1 MEGDSYIE
9 RKIDFVTG
17 HTGSNVWDITQVT
30 MVAPAAA
37 LLWAVLQTRQR
48 FFDPYTP
55 ASYLTDFLLQVG
67 AILFAVTAYADNP
80 TVLIGLLLVPA
91 IGTVVNG
98 DNIDHRFTK
107 PAKPPV
113 KEEATGPVEPV
124 DLVPIKPF
132 VTAYRGAMMIITC
145 ISILAVDFPVFPR
158 RFAKVENW
166 GVSLMDLGVGSFV
179 FGAGMVYARQALKE
193 EDEDA
198 PKVSFANR
206 MNSAVMHSLPM
217 LALGFLRLW
226 TVKGLEYQEHVTEY
240 GVHWNFFF
248 TLGLLPLFVTILQPL
263 IKYIPS
269 YSALGFALLIPY
281 EMLFTYSDIGFYMF
295 MAPRDDFISAN
306 REGIFSFLG
315 YLAIFIVGQG
325 IGMEALRRDVN
336 AVSPMTHNDEWVA
349 EMLGGEDSLKE
360 IRKTREHNSMFKLAK
375 WTGLWIVI
383 YVFLTWHYG
392 PRLTVS
398 RRLANMPYLA
408 WVAAFNCGQL
418 LLFRVIEG
426 ILFPFL
432 YTSRDRK
439 VEKER
444 VSKATSKVLNAFN
457 RNGLA
462 IFCLANVLTGLVNM
476 TLPTLDMNDYQAM
489 AVLISY
495 MSILTGV
502 GLFLDQRNITIKL

>member
-1 MEGDSYIE
+1 MFGDSYTE

-17 HTGSNVWDITQVT
+17 HTGSNVWDISQVT
-30 MVAPAAA
+30 LVAPAAA
-37 LLWAVLQTRQR
+37 FLWAVLQSRGN
-48 FFDPYTP
+48 FFHPSTTSSLL
-55 ASYLTDFLLQVG
+55 ADFLLQVG
-67 AILFAVTAYADNP
+67 AILFAVTVYADNP
-80 TVLIGLLLVPA
+80 IVLIGLLLIPA
-91 IGTVVNG
+91 IGTLVNG
-98 DNIDHRFTK
+98 DNLDHRFNK

-113 KEEATGPVEPV
+113 KDDAAGPPDPV
-124 DLVPIKPF
+124 AFVPIKPF
-132 VTAYRGAMMIITC
+132 ITTYRGAMMIITC

-179 FGAGMVYARQALKE
+179 FGAGLVYARQQLKE
-193 EDEDA
+193 EEDDA
-198 PKVSFANR
+198 PKVSLANK

-226 TVKGLEYQEHVTEY
+226 SVKGLKYQEHVTEY

-248 TLGLLPLFVTILQPL
+248 TLGLLPIFVTILQPV

-269 YSALGFALLIPY
+269 YNALGFAILLPY
-281 EMLFTYSDIGFYMF
+281 EMMFTFTDLGMYMF

-336 AVSPMTHNDEWVA
+336 AATPITQNDEWVA
-349 EMLGGEDSLKE
+349 EMLGGTDSLKE
-360 IRKTREHNSMFKLAK
+360 VRKTREHNSMIKLGK
-375 WTGLWIVI
+375 WTGLWTVM

-392 PRLTVS
+392 PRLTAS
-398 RRLANMPYLA
+398 RRLANLPYLA

-426 ILFPFL
+426 LLHPLL
-432 YTSRDRK
+432 YTSRDKK
-439 VEKER
+439 VEQER
-444 VSKATSKVLNAFN
+444 VKKATSKVLQAFN

-476 TLPTLDMNDYQAM
+476 TMPTLDMNDYQAM
-489 AVLISY
+489 AVL
-495 MSILTGV
+495 
-502 GLFLDQRNITIKL
+502 